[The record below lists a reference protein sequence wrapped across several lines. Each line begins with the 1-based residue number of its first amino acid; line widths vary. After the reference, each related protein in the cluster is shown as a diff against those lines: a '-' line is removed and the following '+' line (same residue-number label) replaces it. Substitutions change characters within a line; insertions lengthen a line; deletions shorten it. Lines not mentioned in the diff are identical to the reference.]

1 MRLSGILPLRNGVR
15 LGYPFDLAI
24 RSLQRV
30 CDEVVILV
38 DPTSEDDTVSRV
50 RALGP
55 HILVESPWDMTN
67 HRAGE
72 GQSEIARQT
81 AIALEHA
88 TGDWVLSLQADE
100 VLHAGERTTLRN
112 DIARADAEGVVG
124 IELERLYFYGGL
136 DRVRADWTM
145 PLLRLFRR
153 TAYRPD
159 PTCGAMSFL
168 PTCVYPG
175 RGGVPAPRQMRSAAR
190 IYHYARV
197 GDPALM
203 AQRVRNLDTFYHAPE
218 TVAAPEEV
226 PAYDAS
232 VCRKLDTYVR
242 GTVPEEAPR
251 ARLIPFPLDGHPPGV
266 VAHYLEHTR

>member
-1 MRLSGILPLRNGVR
+1 MNPTLSGILPLRNGVR

-55 HILVESPWDMTN
+55 DHLVLSPWDMTN
-67 HRAGE
+67 HRAGQ

-88 TGDWVLSLQADE
+88 TGRWVLSLQADE
-100 VLHAGERTTLRN
+100 VLHAGERETLRA
-112 DIARADAEGVVG
+112 DIARAEAEGIHGV
-124 IELERLYFYGGL
+124 ELERLYFYGGL
-136 DRVRADWTM
+136 DQIRADWTM

-153 TAYRPD
+153 GVYVPD

-168 PTCVYPG
+168 PRRPVYPG

-218 TVAAPEEV
+218 TVAAPDEV
-226 PAYDAS
+226 APYDAS
-232 VCRKLDTYVR
+232 VCRKLDTYVH
-242 GTVPEEAPR
+242 GAIPEADPG
-251 ARLIPFPLDGHPPGV
+251 ARLVPFPLDGHPPGV
-266 VAHYLEHTR
+266 LEHFHG